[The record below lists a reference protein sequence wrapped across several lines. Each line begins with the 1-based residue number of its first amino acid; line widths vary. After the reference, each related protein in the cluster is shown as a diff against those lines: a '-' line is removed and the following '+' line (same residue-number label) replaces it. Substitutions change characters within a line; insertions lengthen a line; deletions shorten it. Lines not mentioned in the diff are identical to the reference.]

1 MGCRLFEFRIERL
14 SLRLILRR
22 VRQRP
27 FVLEHLAEI
36 TTVDPAAAGRAPEEL
51 ACPLEDRRYARLDI
65 CRAGSSA
72 ELAKLL
78 HHDPA
83 ALDFVQAKTCGHFFG
98 GFCTGVPGVL
108 SGAREQTFG
117 AVEQAPGRAH
127 ATVIL
132 PAFLRGLLGARQ

>member
-1 MGCRLFEFRIERL
+1 
-14 SLRLILRR
+14 
-22 VRQRP
+22 
-27 FVLEHLAEI
+27 
-36 TTVDPAAAGRAPEEL
+36 
-51 ACPLEDRRYARLDI
+51 RLDI

-108 SGAREQTFG
+108 SGARGQTFG
-117 AVEQAPGRAH
+117 AVEQAPWPRPCDCHPPGLPPRPARRA
-127 ATVIL
+127 AVTSPRNTIYPFLSYFLGYFLAEFPQQTVERK
-132 PAFLRGLLGARQ
+132 P